1 MNSSLLFT
9 RNAKKAYADQS
20 ILQAFLLS
28 QKKRLTNLKSSSC
41 KKVFPKCLSLIQLA
55 SMIFIP
61 CNNWKQYFLHKF
73 IATQRLGA
81 IAMLLRSLKQR
92 HLWLCLK
99 QVFWKNS
106 KCYVRY
112 LHNNFTM
119 MRIPKFQIKLLLLKS
134 SQKKITCWPCFYL
147 HWKKFTCWPCFYLH
161 SKKIYLLTVF
171 LFTLTFCK
179 CSTYYVIRKFL
190 KLKSSWRHV
199 WLICNQAFMTFLFSQ
214 TEKW

>member
-1 MNSSLLFT
+1 MNSSLLFS

-61 CNNWKQYFLHKF
+61 CNSWKQYFLHKF
-73 IATQRLGA
+73 TATQRLGA
-81 IAMLLRSLKQR
+81 IAMLLRSLKHR

-119 MRIPKFQIKLLLLKS
+119 MLIPKFQIKLLLLKS
-134 SQKKITCWPCFYL
+134 SQKK
-147 HWKKFTCWPCFYLH
+147 FTCWQCFYLH
-161 SKKIYLLTVF
+161 SHFVNVPHIT
-171 LFTLTFCK
+171 
-179 CSTYYVIRKFL
+179 
-190 KLKSSWRHV
+190 W
-199 WLICNQAFMTFLFSQ
+199 
-214 TEKW
+214 